1 MSFETL
7 VQQAWEHGIQG
18 WDWSF
23 LEGRMSTTPL
33 SWDYTALARQRM
45 AEARAMLDIG
55 TGGGELFSG
64 LGPYPPLTVA
74 TEAYPP
80 SADLAGRTLRAVG
93 VPVVQTEDDIRVA
106 LPFAT
111 QSLDLV
117 INRHAG
123 YSPTELFR
131 ILKSGGR
138 FLTQQVGGKNQFR
151 LNEIF
156 QDEPHFI
163 YGFWTLDYALQEL
176 QQAGFEI
183 LLQREET
190 PETRFFDI
198 GAVVY
203 FLKIID
209 WQVPGFSP
217 HRDWEK
223 LQQVHQRIQE
233 VGFLQTWQHNF
244 IISAVKSL

>member
-1 MSFETL
+1 
-7 VQQAWEHGIQG
+7 
-18 WDWSF
+18 
-23 LEGRMSTTPL
+23 
-33 SWDYTALARQRM
+33 
-45 AEARAMLDIG
+45 
-55 TGGGELFSG
+55 
-64 LGPYPPLTVA
+64 
-74 TEAYPP
+74 
-80 SADLAGRTLRAVG
+80 
-93 VPVVQTEDDIRVA
+93 
-106 LPFAT
+106 
-111 QSLDLV
+111 V

-131 ILKSGGR
+131 ILKPGGR